1 MSRPD
6 DQHIQHCLDGRPDEY
21 RHLVGRYQ
29 RMVSSFLARR
39 LNDSAAAEE
48 LTQETFVRAYWAL
61 SNLRERASFPAWLLG
76 IAQRVAQEQARL
88 KQRDRR
94 TREAAIEAAADKA
107 AASPTTDVPDAELQ
121 QALAELP
128 DDYRKLVTLR
138 YYGGQSCAQIAHQ
151 LQMPLGSVTKMLSR
165 AYAKL
170 RQSLDACDAR
180 DDVRRRGAP

>member
-6 DQHIQHCLDGRPDEY
+6 DQYIQLCLDGHPDEY

-29 RMVSSFLARR
+29 RMVLSFLASR
-39 LNDSAAAEE
+39 LNDPAAAEE

-61 SNLRERASFPAWLLG
+61 SNLREQASFPAWLLG

-88 KQRDRR
+88 RQRDRR
-94 TREAAIEAAADKA
+94 IREAAVKAAADKA
-107 AASPTTDVPDAELQ
+107 AATPPADVPDAELQ
-121 QALAELP
+121 RALAELP

-138 YYGGQSCAQIAHQ
+138 YHGGQSCAQIAQQ
-151 LQMPLGSVTKMLSR
+151 LQMPLGTVTKMLSR

-170 RQSLDACDAR
+170 RQSLNTCDAR
-180 DDVRRRGAP
+180 DDVRSRGAS